1 MIYFYLMGE
10 VFLVRFRKRLSFELL
25 FSTTVFAV
33 VSVFTLVLHIAFP
46 GFRFQ
51 FFGMAMCVLLY
62 LISSERPQEYTV
74 PELEI
79 MNRRAFLK
87 ESEERL
93 LGSERFPMLVIKVH
107 NLKVM
112 RQTLGN
118 DSVNEFLKEMAAFFR
133 KLIDNS
139 RIYQFSQSVYV
150 LALDRKKKD
159 IDSSLLIRQILD
171 RFEQPWHSGSVE
183 TKFRIHISS
192 IVQLLWRILNLL
204 YHRAFAGKCQKTFF
218 GLRTPIKYATLYPT
232 KLKNTYLPLLI
243 WILSIHRGD
252 GEENNHGIIISEY
265 QRRPVRRYC
274 VPGHF
279 TGACGRWRSVYACQ
293 YPCS

>member
-1 MIYFYLMGE
+1 MYDLFLSDGE
-10 VFLVRFRKRLSFELL
+10 VFLVRFRKRLSFEVL

-118 DSVNEFLKEMAAFFR
+118 DSVNEFLKEMVAFFR

-192 IVQLLWRILNLL
+192 IVCPRDANNLNGLIDYIQYMRSL
-204 YHRAFAGKCQKTFF
+204 SSENGNVVLKTAEMDID
-218 GLRTPIKYATLYPT
+218 RQ
-232 KLKNTYLPLLI
+232 
-243 WILSIHRGD
+243 RGNFVS
-252 GEENNHGIIISEY
+252 GN
-265 QRRPVRRYC
+265 
-274 VPGHF
+274 F
-279 TGACGRWRSVYACQ
+279 
-293 YPCS
+293 

>member
-1 MIYFYLMGE
+1 
-10 VFLVRFRKRLSFELL
+10 
-25 FSTTVFAV
+25 
-33 VSVFTLVLHIAFP
+33 
-46 GFRFQ
+46 
-51 FFGMAMCVLLY
+51 
-62 LISSERPQEYTV
+62 
-74 PELEI
+74 

-192 IVQLLWRILNLL
+192 IVCPRDANNLNGLIDYIQYMHSL
-204 YHRAFAGKCQKTFF
+204 SSENGNVVLKTAEMDIDRPKRELRSPYCRPLHRS
-218 GLRTPIKYATLYPT
+218 P
-232 KLKNTYLPLLI
+232 
-243 WILSIHRGD
+243 
-252 GEENNHGIIISEY
+252 
-265 QRRPVRRYC
+265 
-274 VPGHF
+274 
-279 TGACGRWRSVYACQ
+279 
-293 YPCS
+293 